1 MEWWTRAETQAD
13 YAREIENLQGM
24 SGRWMT
30 ANLEAFE
37 SISWTSDALAAITE
51 QRESAVG
58 LPEIPGS
65 YMTPRYLINSIRLV
79 VNNSAPVRDTLLH
92 WNEKINNEITLKR
105 KEFGFT

>member
-1 MEWWTRAETQAD
+1 MPPSPS
-13 YAREIENLQGM
+13 
-24 SGRWMT
+24 SG
-30 ANLEAFE
+30 NPP
-37 SISWTSDALAAITE
+37 
-51 QRESAVG
+51 SAC
-58 LPEIPGS
+58 PEIPGS

>member
-1 MEWWTRAETQAD
+1 
-13 YAREIENLQGM
+13 
-24 SGRWMT
+24 MT